1 VGDPSASWVEMI
13 DLRFLISCTLFLV
26 CGVLYGQ
33 EPKLLDDLNVS
44 EESENNETIA
54 ITPVRTSQSET
65 ITQAGE
71 DLRFGKV
78 GERVGAAKLLGKYP
92 SQYSSAMLVGAL
104 DDQDPLVRR
113 SAMVSLTEHAR
124 NGFPLYDTALVEKV
138 FSKLG
143 DPDVEVRREV
153 SSMIPRLSSGLTRS
167 KVEMVEINGNKQ
179 FRTLPGSMRS
189 DLKVL
194 SARAFLD
201 EDAIVRQNLLK
212 YHQYLR
218 IAIPPDA
225 LVRLLSDSDLGV
237 LLEALGKIY
246 SNASHPVV
254 VNKIKDLATH
264 TNKGIRL
271 KVIDVARDS
280 NRYHPDYR
288 SILRSITKDP
298 DSEVACM
305 AAVELARFGETLSSE
320 VVNNIKDY
328 LLNARGM
335 NSSVT
340 TILYAV
346 SAMGKDAIAIYS
358 ALTKHSSSQM
368 RGVAWQR
375 YLNLVKGWDKPE
387 FWLPA
392 LNDRDGGVREKVLL
406 SLRGRVSQLDVDEVK
421 VLVGS
426 KYSDVRIF
434 AGQSFLSAEKEAID
448 QYGFD
453 LLIDENSIVR
463 ATTIRAMGARRLPG
477 WLKIMSRSLLDDD
490 YVIQRAAMDAL
501 LGDHKEGLEE
511 LKKYVVKYPQSRISS
526 LARAEL
532 NRKGVMP

>member
-1 VGDPSASWVEMI
+1 
-13 DLRFLISCTLFLV
+13 
-26 CGVLYGQ
+26 
-33 EPKLLDDLNVS
+33 
-44 EESENNETIA
+44 
-54 ITPVRTSQSET
+54 
-65 ITQAGE
+65 
-71 DLRFGKV
+71 
-78 GERVGAAKLLGKYP
+78 
-92 SQYSSAMLVGAL
+92 
-104 DDQDPLVRR
+104 
-113 SAMVSLTEHAR
+113 
-124 NGFPLYDTALVEKV
+124 
-138 FSKLG
+138 
-143 DPDVEVRREV
+143 
-153 SSMIPRLSSGLTRS
+153 
-167 KVEMVEINGNKQ
+167 
-179 FRTLPGSMRS
+179 MRS

-194 SARAFLD
+194 STRAFLD

-254 VNKIKDLATH
+254 VNKVKDLANH

-375 YLNLVKGWDKPE
+375 YLNLVKGWEKPE

-392 LNDRDGGVREKVLL
+392 LNDRDSGVREKVLL

-434 AGQSFLSAEKEAID
+434 AGQSFLSAEKEAIE

-477 WLKIMSRSLLDDD
+477 WLKILGEPQERDKNKIDPSED
-490 YVIQRAAMDAL
+490 YTLSSNFEASKLHWVNLKKSHTLKGRHEFEQKDWIFGLFCAPSICAIKLSCKSINMYIVSAL
-501 LGDHKEGLEE
+501 LFHLYTRTISAFVYDQRFYLS
-511 LKKYVVKYPQSRISS
+511 PQY
-526 LARAEL
+526 
-532 NRKGVMP
+532 